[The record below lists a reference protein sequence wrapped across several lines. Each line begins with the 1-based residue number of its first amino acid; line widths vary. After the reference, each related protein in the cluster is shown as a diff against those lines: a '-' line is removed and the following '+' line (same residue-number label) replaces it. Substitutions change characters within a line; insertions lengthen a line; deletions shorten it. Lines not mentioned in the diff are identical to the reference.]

1 MTIEIAVSQT
11 VSQATNLAIRLPRS
25 MIGLGLIVA
34 VILIVVAAVSARGK
48 ARRD

>member
-1 MTIEIAVSQT
+1 MNIDHAITQAAGQAAALAV
-11 VSQATNLAIRLPRS
+11 RLPRS

-34 VILIVVAAVSARGK
+34 VILIVVVAVSARGK